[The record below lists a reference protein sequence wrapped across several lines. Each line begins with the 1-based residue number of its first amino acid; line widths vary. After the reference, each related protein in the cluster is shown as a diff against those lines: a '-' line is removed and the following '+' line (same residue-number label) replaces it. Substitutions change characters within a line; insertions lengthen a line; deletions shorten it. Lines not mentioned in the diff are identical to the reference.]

1 MWREQMVFL
10 CCQFGIWTVLIDCTC
25 SVHCR
30 MSHNTAALCCLLSD
44 LLVLAVTDWWTFWLG
59 LHVLAKYYSC
69 SCCRKTA
76 HSLSHKHKLACM
88 THTETR
94 RVLPH
99 IFATCTLCPC
109 RSKQWQWNI
118 HITYIAPFC
127 YKNACS
133 TVQLTTNKH
142 VTYFK
147 SLQTIIWLWWNI
159 CNVICVCLVC
169 FPAFKTKTIHF
180 QNGNTTMSSFH
191 LQKRYAV
198 RTANRKAP
206 IDMDE

>member
-30 MSHNTAALCCLLSD
+30 MSHNTAALWCLLSD
-44 LLVLAVTDWWTFWLG
+44 LLVLAVTDWCTFWLG

-118 HITYIAPFC
+118 HTSLHSVTKMHAAQC
-127 YKNACS
+127 NW
-133 TVQLTTNKH
+133 QLTNMLHILK
-142 VTYFK
+142 VCKLLSDCGEIFAMSSVFVWYV
-147 SLQTIIWLWWNI
+147 SLPSKQKLFT
-159 CNVICVCLVC
+159 
-169 FPAFKTKTIHF
+169 FKTATQQCHHSTYR
-180 QNGNTTMSSFH
+180 NGM
-191 LQKRYAV
+191 LYEQQ
-198 RTANRKAP
+198 TARLL
-206 IDMDE
+206 